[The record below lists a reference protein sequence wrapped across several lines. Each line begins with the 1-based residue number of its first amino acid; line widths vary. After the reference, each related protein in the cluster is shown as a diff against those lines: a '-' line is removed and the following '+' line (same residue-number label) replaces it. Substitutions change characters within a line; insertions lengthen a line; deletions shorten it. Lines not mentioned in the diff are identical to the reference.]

1 MRAISFSL
9 TALLMAVLATL
20 GQLPAL
26 GQDKSAAGK
35 DVASNQGDVATNQSR
50 LQREFSDF
58 KLSLKL
64 LEQRLMRTGKAEDK
78 LRAEA
83 IQAALRII
91 GDQGTDA
98 KFDSL
103 IQALKQQDAF
113 KSTDKLQGL
122 VDRNKDLSGD
132 LSRLIEALTRD
143 PEAELR
149 RQREEAKKIVEKLKE
164 VIGKQERVRANTET
178 DRLTPEELA
187 RAQAKVTKETKDLKD
202 LMEGKKGQKDKDGKD
217 SKDKDG
223 KDKDG
228 MGKDGKDSKDKDGK
242 DKDGMG
248 KDGKDSK
255 DKDGKDKDG
264 KSKDGKDSKDK
275 DGKDK
280 DGMSKDGKDSKDKDG
295 KDKDGMSK
303 DGKDSKD
310 KDGKDK
316 DGMSK
321 DGKDSKDKDG
331 KDQKDKDSKDS
342 KGKDSKSDPSDMG
355 EPMDG
360 GEQQKKDQQTPEQQ
374 EKDNAKKRVQEG
386 IENQKEAEKKIEKK
400 DNPGAAKEQE
410 EALEKLKEAQ
420 KRLEDL
426 LKQLREEEIERVLA
440 QIQGRCAE
448 MLRLQLEVRAGTVDL
463 GQAVA
468 RRADMRP
475 DRADEQ
481 KGLELQDR
489 EDQIVKKA
497 EDTIRLI
504 EAEGSAVAFA
514 EVFRQ
519 VRDDMAV
526 VRDRLR
532 RTDGGEQT
540 IRVEDDIIANLKEMI
555 ENLKKAR
562 EDNKDKE
569 KKKQQEQQQQQ
580 QQQQPQ
586 DQRLIDQIAEL
597 KMVRS
602 IQLQINRRT
611 EQYAKQFATEQLPAP
626 TSVGDARRRADLEQ
640 TRTELKDLSR
650 RQDKIGKVTKDMAL
664 GKNKGQ

>member
-9 TALLMAVLATL
+9 TALLMAVLATV

-264 KSKDGKDSKDK
+264 MSKDGKDSKDKDGKDKDGMGKDGKDSKDK

-280 DGMSKDGKDSKDKDG
+280 DGMSKDGKDSK
-295 KDKDGMSK
+295 S
-303 DGKDSKD
+303 
-310 KDGKDK
+310 
-316 DGMSK
+316 
-321 DGKDSKDKDG
+321 KDG

-400 DNPGAAKEQE
+400 DNPGASKEQE

>member
-9 TALLMAVLATL
+9 TALLMAVLATV

-187 RAQAKVTKETKDLKD
+187 RAQAKVTKETKNLKD

-242 DKDGMG
+242 DNDGMG
-248 KDGKDSK
+248 
-255 DKDGKDKDG
+255 
-264 KSKDGKDSKDK
+264 KDGKDSKDK

-295 KDKDGMSK
+295 KDKDGMGK

-321 DGKDSKDKDG
+321 DGKDSKSKDG

-611 EQYAKQFATEQLPAP
+611 EQYAKQFATEQLPPP

>member
-9 TALLMAVLATL
+9 TALLMAVLATV

-264 KSKDGKDSKDK
+264 
-275 DGKDK
+275 
-280 DGMSKDGKDSKDKDG
+280 MSKDGKDSK
-295 KDKDGMSK
+295 S
-303 DGKDSKD
+303 
-310 KDGKDK
+310 
-316 DGMSK
+316 
-321 DGKDSKDKDG
+321 KDG

>member
-1 MRAISFSL
+1 MR
-9 TALLMAVLATL
+9 
-20 GQLPAL
+20 
-26 GQDKSAAGK
+26 
-35 DVASNQGDVATNQSR
+35 
-50 LQREFSDF
+50 
-58 KLSLKL
+58 
-64 LEQRLMRTGKAEDK
+64 
-78 LRAEA
+78 
-83 IQAALRII
+83 
-91 GDQGTDA
+91 
-98 KFDSL
+98 
-103 IQALKQQDAF
+103 
-113 KSTDKLQGL
+113 
-122 VDRNKDLSGD
+122 
-132 LSRLIEALTRD
+132 
-143 PEAELR
+143 
-149 RQREEAKKIVEKLKE
+149 
-164 VIGKQERVRANTET
+164 
-178 DRLTPEELA
+178 
-187 RAQAKVTKETKDLKD
+187 
-202 LMEGKKGQKDKDGKD
+202 KDGKD
-217 SKDKDG
+217 SK
-223 KDKDG
+223 
-228 MGKDGKDSKDKDGK
+228 S
-242 DKDGMG
+242 
-248 KDGKDSK
+248 
-255 DKDGKDKDG
+255 
-264 KSKDGKDSKDK
+264 
-275 DGKDK
+275 
-280 DGMSKDGKDSKDKDG
+280 
-295 KDKDGMSK
+295 
-303 DGKDSKD
+303 
-310 KDGKDK
+310 
-316 DGMSK
+316 
-321 DGKDSKDKDG
+321 KDG

>member
-9 TALLMAVLATL
+9 TALLMAVLATV

-264 KSKDGKDSKDK
+264 
-275 DGKDK
+275 
-280 DGMSKDGKDSKDKDG
+280 MSKDGKDSK
-295 KDKDGMSK
+295 S
-303 DGKDSKD
+303 
-310 KDGKDK
+310 
-316 DGMSK
+316 
-321 DGKDSKDKDG
+321 KDG

-611 EQYAKQFATEQLPAP
+611 EQYAKQFATEQLPPP

>member
-1 MRAISFSL
+1 
-9 TALLMAVLATL
+9 
-20 GQLPAL
+20 
-26 GQDKSAAGK
+26 
-35 DVASNQGDVATNQSR
+35 
-50 LQREFSDF
+50 
-58 KLSLKL
+58 
-64 LEQRLMRTGKAEDK
+64 
-78 LRAEA
+78 
-83 IQAALRII
+83 
-91 GDQGTDA
+91 
-98 KFDSL
+98 
-103 IQALKQQDAF
+103 
-113 KSTDKLQGL
+113 
-122 VDRNKDLSGD
+122 
-132 LSRLIEALTRD
+132 
-143 PEAELR
+143 
-149 RQREEAKKIVEKLKE
+149 
-164 VIGKQERVRANTET
+164 
-178 DRLTPEELA
+178 
-187 RAQAKVTKETKDLKD
+187 
-202 LMEGKKGQKDKDGKD
+202 
-217 SKDKDG
+217 
-223 KDKDG
+223 
-228 MGKDGKDSKDKDGK
+228 
-242 DKDGMG
+242 
-248 KDGKDSK
+248 
-255 DKDGKDKDG
+255 
-264 KSKDGKDSKDK
+264 
-275 DGKDK
+275 
-280 DGMSKDGKDSKDKDG
+280 
-295 KDKDGMSK
+295 
-303 DGKDSKD
+303 
-310 KDGKDK
+310 
-316 DGMSK
+316 MSK

-355 EPMDG
+355 EPMDGG

-580 QQQQPQ
+580 QQQQQQPQ

-611 EQYAKQFATEQLPAP
+611 EQYAKQFATEQLPPP

>member
-9 TALLMAVLATL
+9 TALLMAVLATV

-280 DGMSKDGKDSKDKDG
+280 DGMGKDGKDSKDKDG

-303 DGKDSKD
+303 DGKDSK
-310 KDGKDK
+310 
-316 DGMSK
+316 S
-321 DGKDSKDKDG
+321 KDG

>member
-9 TALLMAVLATL
+9 TALLMAVLATV

-310 KDGKDK
+310 KDGKD
-316 DGMSK
+316 
-321 DGKDSKDKDG
+321 
-331 KDQKDKDSKDS
+331 QKDKDSKDS

-497 EDTIRLI
+497 VDTIRLI
-504 EAEGSAVAFA
+504 VAEGSAVAFA

>member
-20 GQLPAL
+20 GQLPVL

-264 KSKDGKDSKDK
+264 K
-275 DGKDK
+275 
-280 DGMSKDGKDSKDKDG
+280 SKDGKDSKDKDG

>member
-9 TALLMAVLATL
+9 TALLMAVLATV

-248 KDGKDSK
+248 
-255 DKDGKDKDG
+255 
-264 KSKDGKDSKDK
+264 KDGKDSKDK

-611 EQYAKQFATEQLPAP
+611 EQYAKQFATEQLPPP

>member
-9 TALLMAVLATL
+9 TALLMAVLATV

-242 DKDGMG
+242 DKDGM
-248 KDGKDSK
+248 
-255 DKDGKDKDG
+255 
-264 KSKDGKDSKDK
+264 SKDGKDSKDK

-303 DGKDSKD
+303 DGKDSK
-310 KDGKDK
+310 
-316 DGMSK
+316 S
-321 DGKDSKDKDG
+321 KDG

-475 DRADEQ
+475 DRVDEQ

-580 QQQQPQ
+580 QQQQQQPQ

>member
-1 MRAISFSL
+1 
-9 TALLMAVLATL
+9 
-20 GQLPAL
+20 
-26 GQDKSAAGK
+26 
-35 DVASNQGDVATNQSR
+35 
-50 LQREFSDF
+50 
-58 KLSLKL
+58 
-64 LEQRLMRTGKAEDK
+64 
-78 LRAEA
+78 
-83 IQAALRII
+83 
-91 GDQGTDA
+91 
-98 KFDSL
+98 
-103 IQALKQQDAF
+103 
-113 KSTDKLQGL
+113 
-122 VDRNKDLSGD
+122 
-132 LSRLIEALTRD
+132 
-143 PEAELR
+143 
-149 RQREEAKKIVEKLKE
+149 
-164 VIGKQERVRANTET
+164 
-178 DRLTPEELA
+178 
-187 RAQAKVTKETKDLKD
+187 
-202 LMEGKKGQKDKDGKD
+202 
-217 SKDKDG
+217 
-223 KDKDG
+223 
-228 MGKDGKDSKDKDGK
+228 
-242 DKDGMG
+242 
-248 KDGKDSK
+248 
-255 DKDGKDKDG
+255 
-264 KSKDGKDSKDK
+264 
-275 DGKDK
+275 
-280 DGMSKDGKDSKDKDG
+280 MSKDGKDSKDKDG

-321 DGKDSKDKDG
+321 DGKDSKSKDG

-475 DRADEQ
+475 DRVDEQ

>member
-9 TALLMAVLATL
+9 TALLMAVLATV

-264 KSKDGKDSKDK
+264 MG
-275 DGKDK
+275 
-280 DGMSKDGKDSKDKDG
+280 
-295 KDKDGMSK
+295 K

-611 EQYAKQFATEQLPAP
+611 EQYAKQFATEQLPPP

>member
-202 LMEGKKGQKDKDGKD
+202 LMEGKKGQKGKDGKD

-264 KSKDGKDSKDK
+264 MGKDGKDSKDKDGKDKDGMGKDGKDSKDK

-280 DGMSKDGKDSKDKDG
+280 DGMSKDGKDSK
-295 KDKDGMSK
+295 S
-303 DGKDSKD
+303 
-310 KDGKDK
+310 
-316 DGMSK
+316 
-321 DGKDSKDKDG
+321 KDG

-611 EQYAKQFATEQLPAP
+611 EQYAKQFATEQLPPP

>member
-20 GQLPAL
+20 GQLPVL

-264 KSKDGKDSKDK
+264 K
-275 DGKDK
+275 
-280 DGMSKDGKDSKDKDG
+280 SKDGKDSKDKDG

-611 EQYAKQFATEQLPAP
+611 EQYAKQFATEQLPPP

>member
-9 TALLMAVLATL
+9 TALLMAVLATV

-242 DKDGMG
+242 DKDGM
-248 KDGKDSK
+248 
-255 DKDGKDKDG
+255 
-264 KSKDGKDSKDK
+264 SKDGKDSK
-275 DGKDK
+275 
-280 DGMSKDGKDSKDKDG
+280 S
-295 KDKDGMSK
+295 
-303 DGKDSKD
+303 
-310 KDGKDK
+310 
-316 DGMSK
+316 
-321 DGKDSKDKDG
+321 KDG

>member
-9 TALLMAVLATL
+9 TALLMAVLATV

-264 KSKDGKDSKDK
+264 MGKDGKDSKDK

-303 DGKDSKD
+303 DGKDSK
-310 KDGKDK
+310 
-316 DGMSK
+316 S
-321 DGKDSKDKDG
+321 KDG

>member
-9 TALLMAVLATL
+9 TALLMAVLATV

-264 KSKDGKDSKDK
+264 MGKDGKDSKDK

-280 DGMSKDGKDSKDKDG
+280 DGMSKDGKDSK
-295 KDKDGMSK
+295 S
-303 DGKDSKD
+303 
-310 KDGKDK
+310 
-316 DGMSK
+316 
-321 DGKDSKDKDG
+321 KDG

-611 EQYAKQFATEQLPAP
+611 EQYAKQFATEQLPPP

>member
-9 TALLMAVLATL
+9 TALLMAVLATV

-64 LEQRLMRTGKAEDK
+64 LEQRLVRTGKAEDK

-280 DGMSKDGKDSKDKDG
+280 DGMG
-295 KDKDGMSK
+295 K

-580 QQQQPQ
+580 QQQQQQPQ

-611 EQYAKQFATEQLPAP
+611 EQYAKQFATEQLPPP

>member
-9 TALLMAVLATL
+9 TALLMAVLATV

-187 RAQAKVTKETKDLKD
+187 RAQAKVTKETKNLKD
-202 LMEGKKGQKDKDGKD
+202 LMEGKKGQKDIDGKD

-228 MGKDGKDSKDKDGK
+228 MGTDGKDSKDKDGK

-264 KSKDGKDSKDK
+264 K
-275 DGKDK
+275 
-280 DGMSKDGKDSKDKDG
+280 
-295 KDKDGMSK
+295 SK

-611 EQYAKQFATEQLPAP
+611 EQYAKQFATEQLPPP